1 MSLTIPGYAGAMTAT
16 ADAAA
21 TTSPLPTKNDL
32 LESLAVLA
40 GAQWRDFAAAAAH
53 QGLTS
58 MQAKLLGQLVRPLPM
73 RELAA
78 LLGCDASNVTGI
90 VDRLEAQ
97 GLARREADPRDR
109 RVKRVIATPEGKETI
124 RRVRADMQAMHR
136 ALDALDDGER
146 AALYRLVERMRP
158 ALDA

>member
-1 MSLTIPGYAGAMTAT
+1 MTTQAAPTPPVLT
-16 ADAAA
+16 
-21 TTSPLPTKNDL
+21 KHEL

-40 GAQWRDFAAAAAH
+40 GAQWRDFAAAAGRH
-53 QGLTS
+53 GLTS

-109 RVKRVIATPEGKETI
+109 RVKRVIATPQGAETI
-124 RRVRADMQAMHR
+124 RRVRADMHAMHR
-136 ALDALDDGER
+136 ALDTLDDGER
-146 AALYRLVERMRP
+146 AALHRLVERMRP
-158 ALDA
+158 ALDG

>member
-1 MSLTIPGYAGAMTAT
+1 MTAT
-16 ADAAA
+16 ASH
-21 TTSPLPTKNDL
+21 TPTKTEL
-32 LESLAVLA
+32 LESLAAIA
-40 GAQWRDFAAAAAH
+40 GAQWRDFATAAAR

-58 MQAKLLGQLVRPLPM
+58 MQAKLLGQLGRPLPM

-109 RVKRVIATPEGKETI
+109 RVKRVIATPQGEETI
-124 RRVRADMQAMHR
+124 RRVRADMHAMHR
-136 ALDALDDGER
+136 ALDMLDDEER
-146 AALYRLVERMRP
+146 AALHRLVERMRP
-158 ALDA
+158 VLDA

>member
-1 MSLTIPGYAGAMTAT
+1 M
-16 ADAAA
+16 
-21 TTSPLPTKNDL
+21 TTSVPHTPGKNEL
-32 LESLAVLA
+32 LESLAVIA
-40 GAQWRDFAAAAAH
+40 GAQWRDFAAAASH

-58 MQAKLLGQLVRPLPM
+58 MQAKLLGLLTRPLPM

-97 GLARREADPRDR
+97 DLARREPDPRDR
-109 RVKRVIATPEGKETI
+109 RVKRVIATPKGREI
-124 RRVRADMQAMHR
+124 VRHVRADMHTMHR
-136 ALDALDDGER
+136 ALDALDPEER
-146 AALYRLVERMRP
+146 AALHRLVERMRP

>member
-1 MSLTIPGYAGAMTAT
+1 M
-16 ADAAA
+16 
-21 TTSPLPTKNDL
+21 TTSVPHTPGKNEL
-32 LESLAVLA
+32 LESLAVIA
-40 GAQWRDFAAAAAH
+40 GAQWRDFAAAASH

-58 MQAKLLGQLVRPLPM
+58 MQAKLLGLLTRPLPM

-97 GLARREADPRDR
+97 DLARREPDPRDR
-109 RVKRVIATPEGKETI
+109 RVKRVIATPKGREI
-124 RRVRADMQAMHR
+124 VRHVRADMHTMHR
-136 ALDALDDGER
+136 ALDALDPDER
-146 AALYRLVERMRP
+146 AALHRLVERMRP

>member
-1 MSLTIPGYAGAMTAT
+1 MTAP
-16 ADAAA
+16 AASSAQPPAAA
-21 TTSPLPTKNDL
+21 PPHVPSRNDL
-32 LESLAVLA
+32 LESLAVIA

-97 GLARREADPRDR
+97 GLARREADPHDR

-124 RRVRADMQAMHR
+124 RRVRADMHVMHS
-136 ALDALDDGER
+136 ALSALDDEER

-158 ALDA
+158 ALDV

>member
-1 MSLTIPGYAGAMTAT
+1 MNATVGIPAPPP
-16 ADAAA
+16 AAPA
-21 TTSPLPTKNDL
+21 SHDL

-40 GAQWRDFAAAAAH
+40 GAQWRDFQAAAAH
-53 QGLTS
+53 EGLTS

-97 GLARREADPRDR
+97 GLARREPDPHDR
-109 RVKRVIATPEGKETI
+109 RVKRVIATPEGQETV
-124 RRVRADMQAMHR
+124 RRVRAEMHAMHR
-136 ALDALDDGER
+136 ALDTLDPAERSALF
-146 AALYRLVERMRP
+146 ALVEKMRP
-158 ALDA
+158 ALDG

>member
-1 MSLTIPGYAGAMTAT
+1 MTAPS
-16 ADAAA
+16 ASPAQPSAAA
-21 TTSPLPTKNDL
+21 PPLTPSRNDL
-32 LESLAVLA
+32 LESLAVIA
-40 GAQWRDFAAAAAH
+40 GAQWRDFAAAAGH

-97 GLARREADPRDR
+97 GLARREADPHDR

-124 RRVRADMQAMHR
+124 RRVRAEMH
-136 ALDALDDGER
+136 A
-146 AALYRLVERMRP
+146 
-158 ALDA
+158 

>member
-1 MSLTIPGYAGAMTAT
+1 M
-16 ADAAA
+16 
-21 TTSPLPTKNDL
+21 TTSAPHTPGKNEL

-40 GAQWRDFAAAAAH
+40 GAQWRDFAAAASH

-58 MQAKLLGQLVRPLPM
+58 MQAKLLGLLTRPLPM

-97 GLARREADPRDR
+97 DLARREPDPRDR
-109 RVKRVIATPEGKETI
+109 RVKRVIATPKGREI
-124 RRVRADMQAMHR
+124 VRHVRADMHTMHR
-136 ALDALDDGER
+136 ALDALDPDER
-146 AALYRLVERMRP
+146 AALHRLVERMRP

>member
-1 MSLTIPGYAGAMTAT
+1 M
-16 ADAAA
+16 
-21 TTSPLPTKNDL
+21 TTSVPHTPGKNEL
-32 LESLAVLA
+32 LESLAVIA
-40 GAQWRDFAAAAAH
+40 GAQWRDFAAAASH

-58 MQAKLLGQLVRPLPM
+58 MQAKLLGLLTRPLPM

-97 GLARREADPRDR
+97 DLARREADPRDR
-109 RVKRVIATPEGKETI
+109 RVKRVIATPKGREI
-124 RRVRADMQAMHR
+124 VRHVRADMHTMHR
-136 ALDALDDGER
+136 ALDALDPDER
-146 AALYRLVERMRP
+146 AALHRLVERMRP

>member
-1 MSLTIPGYAGAMTAT
+1 MTTQAAPTPPALT
-16 ADAAA
+16 
-21 TTSPLPTKNDL
+21 KHEL

-40 GAQWRDFAAAAAH
+40 GAQWRDFAAAAGRH
-53 QGLTS
+53 GLTS

-109 RVKRVIATPEGKETI
+109 RVKRVIATPQGAETI
-124 RRVRADMQAMHR
+124 RRVRADMHAMHR
-136 ALDALDDGER
+136 ALDTLDDGER
-146 AALYRLVERMRP
+146 AALHRLVERMRP
-158 ALDA
+158 ALDG